1 MKGKINIG
9 KRLKKASPTILT
21 CIGAA
26 GVVVTAVLAVRAT
39 PKAELLI
46 RKDSEKNHNGD
57 PNAATKAEIVKS
69 CWKCYIPAAATGTA
83 TIMCIFG
90 ANALNKKQQAS
101 LASAYALVSRSYTD
115 YKRKLKEL
123 YGKEAHDKIMESLAV
138 EKSDPPAVIEGG
150 LFRTNS
156 TEFKDAEET
165 MYLFYDRA
173 GERYFQATIGQ
184 VLQAEYHLNRNMVLG
199 MGFMTLNMFYD
210 FLGIERIPEGD
221 TVGWM
226 LSDELC
232 WIDFDHSK
240 AMVDDGLNGEVPC
253 YIIDTDY
260 EAMPESE
267 WDSSILWE

>member
-46 RKDSEKNHNGD
+46 RKDSEKNHDGD

-69 CWKCYIPAAATGTA
+69 CWKCYIPAAATGAA
-83 TIMCIFG
+83 TIVCIFG

-101 LASAYALVSRSYTD
+101 LASAYALLSRSYTD

-138 EKSDPPAVIEGG
+138 EKSDPPSITAGG
-150 LFRTNS
+150 LIGVSS
-156 TEFKDAEET
+156 TEFENSEEKV
-165 MYLFYDRA
+165 YLFYDCA

-210 FLGIERIPEGD
+210 FLGIEHIPKGD

-226 LSDELC
+226 LSDGLC
-232 WIDFDHSK
+232 WIDFNHSK
-240 AMVDDGLNGEVPC
+240 AMLDDGLSGEATC
-253 YIIDTDY
+253 YIIDTEY
-260 EAMPESE
+260 EPLPESE
-267 WDSSILWE
+267 WE